1 LLGQGIP
8 GFVVLFRQEKVGR
21 EDMQTVSEKA
31 HKKAVWSWCMYDW
44 ANSAFI
50 TTIGSAV
57 LPTFFGAVV
66 AAGLSQIQ
74 QSRATQI
81 WGLTTAFAAAIV
93 AVLAV
98 ILGPIADYG
107 GSKKKFLG
115 VFTGIGILASL
126 SLVSVGRGDW
136 VLAVLLYVFGRVGFS
151 GANVFYDSLLPHV
164 AGEDEMDRVSS
175 RGYALGYLGGG
186 LLLAVNIAMIMFAPQ
201 GELWGVPWAEWMP
214 RFSFFSV
221 GIWWL
226 AFSIPI
232 FRNVREPPASA
243 GSGPRIN
250 PFKAGFQRLRH
261 TFHDLG
267 RYRQLLLFL
276 VAFWLYNDGISTII
290 DMATIYGQEVFTAQG
305 VGDAT
310 IHLIAALL
318 ITQFVGFPFA
328 YLFGWVAKKLGTK
341 RSICL
346 GLAWYAL
353 ICVGGF
359 FMNQIWHFYGLA
371 VAVGFVQGGSQAL
384 SRSLYGAMTP
394 KSKTA
399 EFFGFFNIMGKFSAI
414 LGPVLFAAVGR
425 LFGQSRYSIISLI
438 VFFIVGIILLTRVDE
453 KEGMRVA
460 AEENAAEW
468 AAAK

>member
-1 LLGQGIP
+1 
-8 GFVVLFRQEKVGR
+8 
-21 EDMQTVSEKA
+21 MQSGTDQTR
-31 HKKAVWSWCMYDW
+31 KKAIWSWCMYDW

-57 LPTFFGAVV
+57 LPTYFGAVA
-66 AAGLSQIQ
+66 AAGLSAIQ

-93 AVLAV
+93 AILAIV
-98 ILGPIADYG
+98 LGPIADYSA
-107 GSKKKFLG
+107 SKKKFLG
-115 VFTGIGILASL
+115 VFVAMGVLASFL
-126 SLVSVGRGDW
+126 LVGVGQGAW
-136 VLAVLLYVFGRVGFS
+136 VMCVLLYILGRIGFS
-151 GANVFYDSLLPHV
+151 GANIFYDSLLPHV
-164 AGEDEMDRVSS
+164 AGEDDMDRVSS
-175 RGYALGYLGGG
+175 QGYALGYLGGG
-186 LLLAVNIAMIMFAPQ
+186 LLLAINIAMIMFAPD
-201 GELWGVPWAEWMP
+201 GEWMGVSWSEWMP

-221 GIWWL
+221 GVWWL
-226 AFSIPI
+226 VFSIPI
-232 FRNVREPPASA
+232 FRNVTEPPGAA
-243 GSGPRIN
+243 GDGPRIN
-250 PFKAGFQRLRH
+250 LFKAGFGRLQH
-261 TFHDLG
+261 TFRDIG
-267 RYRQLLLFL
+267 KYKQLLLFL

-305 VGDAT
+305 IEDAT

-328 YLFGWVAKKLGTK
+328 YLFGWIAKKLGTK
-341 RSICL
+341 RSIYIAL
-346 GLAWYAL
+346 VWYAL

-371 VAVGFVQGGSQAL
+371 VAVGLVQGGSQAL

-394 KSKTA
+394 KSKAA

-438 VFFIVGIILLTRVDE
+438 VFFIVGIVILSRVDE
-453 KEGMRVA
+453 REGIRVA
-460 AEENAAEW
+460 DAENAA
-468 AAAK
+468 A